1 MPLAAVLFDVDGTL
15 VDSNYHHAIAW
26 ARALRDHGHRIPV
39 AAVHRLIGM
48 GGSEMLETLIGTAD
62 EAIEKGWRTNFDAM
76 LSDLVAFDGAGDLVR
91 AVHATGA
98 RVVMATSSPQD
109 LFDELRT
116 RVDADDA
123 VDDVV
128 TQTDVE
134 NAKPHPDIF
143 QVALRK
149 AGTDA
154 ADTVVVGDSVWDIE
168 AATKAGLRCIAVECG
183 GYSSY
188 ELEKAGAAAVYRDPR
203 DLLDNLHESVF
214 A

>member
-1 MPLAAVLFDVDGTL
+1 MSPLAAVLFDVDGTL
-15 VDSNYHHAIAW
+15 VDTNYHHAVAW

-48 GGSEMLETLIGTAD
+48 GGSEMLETLIGTDD
-62 EAIEKGWRTNFDAM
+62 EAIAKGWRTNFDAM
-76 LSDLVAFDGAGDLVR
+76 LDDIIAFDGAGDLLR

-116 RVDADDA
+116 RVDADEA

-143 QVALRK
+143 DVALHK

-154 ADTVVVGDSVWDIE
+154 TDTVVVGDSVWDVE

-183 GYSSY
+183 GYGRA
-188 ELEKAGAAAVYRDPR
+188 ELERAGAIAVYRDPR
-203 DLLDNLHESVF
+203 DLLDNLNSVIG
-214 A
+214 